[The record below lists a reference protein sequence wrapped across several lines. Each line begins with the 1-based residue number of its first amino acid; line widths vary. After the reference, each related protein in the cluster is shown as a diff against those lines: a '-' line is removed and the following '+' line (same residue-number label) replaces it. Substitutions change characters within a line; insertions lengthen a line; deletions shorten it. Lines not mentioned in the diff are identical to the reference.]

1 MPGVPIPRGPAGAR
15 GWVFLC
21 QPQEAMATRSL
32 LSELI
37 TASAGKGQAAAE
49 GPGGPGEE
57 TGECMGLLT
66 RPATSELCD
75 LGRVTSPP

>member
-21 QPQEAMATRSL
+21 QPQEAMAARSL

-37 TASAGKGQAAAE
+37 TASVGKGQAAAE
-49 GPGGPGEE
+49 GPGVLERKRGSAWG
-57 TGECMGLLT
+57 
-66 RPATSELCD
+66 S
-75 LGRVTSPP
+75 